1 MANDNITVTMRLR
14 NAAKFAAEVRHNR
27 KEIQK
32 FGRAVRQ
39 ADKDGVGLRVALGGL
54 STGLRLTALGLVV
67 AAQGGVA
74 LAVGMVG
81 LTSALGPLLGL
92 VGALPAGLAMV
103 AQAFGVV
110 KLASMG
116 VGAALGPLSD
126 AIDPDKF
133 AALTRPAQDFVLAL
147 DAMKGSV
154 RGLQRDLAGGLF
166 PGVLEG
172 LIAARPALEALRG
185 PLIETAR
192 GTGAWVASLGRLVGS
207 AGFLADL
214 GSQAAFNNV
223 QLGRLGVAGLHLVN
237 VFRNLM
243 VGSRGL
249 VSWIVRGVQLF
260 AAWADRTTSAA
271 RASGGLERGF
281 HTVQVTTQ
289 RVVLLFWRF
298 GKALLNIGRIG
309 KREVGDGLLVTLLKG
324 ATALERWTRSEAG
337 IRKIGAAFAWS
348 RRILTGVGDAL
359 GRMREGA
366 GPEVAALLRNIVGA
380 LNPLLASGGSVV
392 VLSLFANGMSMIA
405 AAAGFLVRNVPGAT
419 FVLSAFFAAMILGKV
434 SGVFVWMVSALRLL
448 TVTTTA
454 LTAAQVANMGV
465 FALSSAIFKAFTL
478 STLGTRIGLA
488 ALAVQ
493 AWATAGAGAAM
504 WAAITGPV
512 GLAVL
517 GIAAVT
523 AGVTVLYMKWGWF
536 HRAVDN
542 TWDFITKNWATLGA
556 VLLAPFAP
564 FLAVIRAIVAGVG
577 KIAGFAGKIGGGLS
591 KGFSAVNPFAAG
603 GVVRSPLQLVGE
615 RGPELAALPL
625 GTRVVSAPETRQMLR
640 APTVP
645 RVSGAPSMAGRSGG
659 PNVFHIHNVMQ
670 VEKRVLAELISEVVA
685 DEAAAG

>member
-1 MANDNITVTMRLR
+1 MSERDHITVTMRLR

-39 ADKDGVGLRVALGGL
+39 ADKDGVGLRVALGGI

-67 AAQGGVA
+67 ATQGAIA
-74 LAVGMVG
+74 LAVGTVG

-116 VGAALGPLSD
+116 VGAALGPLSG

-133 AALTRPAQDFVLAL
+133 AALTGPAQAFVLAL

-166 PGVLEG
+166 PGVLAG

-214 GSQAAFNNV
+214 RSQAAFNNV

-249 VSWIVRGVQLF
+249 VSWIVRGVKSF

-271 RASGGLERGF
+271 RATGGLQRGF

-298 GKALLNIGRIG
+298 GKALVNIGRIG

-348 RRILTGVGDAL
+348 RRILGGVADFMHRAST
-359 GRMREGA
+359 GA
-366 GPEVAALLRNIVGA
+366 GPELVALLRNIVNA
-380 LNPLLASGGSVV
+380 INPILSSGGSVV
-392 VLSLFANGMSMIA
+392 VLRLYAQGLNMIA
-405 AAAGFLVRNVPGAT
+405 SAAGFLVRNVPGAS
-419 FVLSAFFAAMILGKV
+419 FALSAFLA
-434 SGVFVWMVSALRLL
+434 L
-448 TVTTTA
+448 TVLNKVTGVVAMAGAMKSLGIAILTTA
-454 LTAAQVANMGV
+454 A
-465 FALSSAIFKAFTL
+465 
-478 STLGTRIGLA
+478 GTRTGAAAFWALNGALA
-488 ALAVQ
+488 ATRAAAAA
-493 AWATAGAGAAM
+493 AWV
-504 WAAITGPV
+504 AITGPV

-523 AGVTVLYMKWGWF
+523 AGVTVLYVKWGWF

-542 TWDFITKNWATLGA
+542 TWDFITRNWATLGA

-591 KGFSAVNPFAAG
+591 KGFSAVTPFAAG
-603 GVVRSPLQLVGE
+603 GVVRSPLQLMGE
-615 RGPELAALPL
+615 RGPELAAMPI
-625 GTRVVSAPETRQMLR
+625 GTRVISAPETRQMLR

-645 RVSGAPSMAGRSGG
+645 RVSGAPSMAGRSGA
-659 PNVFHIHNVMQ
+659 PSMIRIHNVMQ
-670 VEKRVLAELISEVVA
+670 VDKRVLAELVSEVMA